1 MLTRRQRKL
10 RNLGIQIVQ
19 EGQPCD
25 YLAAPGVVRT
35 TKFLTTIA
43 RGAEVINCKYI
54 DDVLEANELLDP
66 ARYPLRDAKGEVD
79 VKKCVKRARI
89 NRGKLLWNVPI
100 YCTEDVKNG
109 VDCYKAIAQANG
121 AIFKVYRARSGTT
134 IKPTTAEEDGGAA
147 PEPVYLLTGNSPQE
161 RALWPKFEKM
171 AREGNMEPRVVL
183 TDWLL
188 EAALRQ
194 EAVYDDQYAARHSL
208 A

>member
-1 MLTRRQRKL
+1 M

-25 YLAAPGVVRT
+25 YLAAPAVVRT
-35 TKFLTTIA
+35 TKFLTTMA
-43 RGAEVINCKYI
+43 RGPSVINAQYI
-54 DDVLEANELLDP
+54 DDVLEAGELLDTSQ
-66 ARYPLRDAKGEVD
+66 YPLKDAKGGID
-79 VKKCVKRARI
+79 IKKCVKRARA
-89 NRGKLLWNVPI
+89 NKGRLLWNVPI

-109 VDCYKAIAQANG
+109 VDCYKAIATANG

-147 PEPVYLLTGNSPQE
+147 PEPVYLLTGNSPSE

-171 AREGNMEPRVVL
+171 ARDGNMEPRVVM

-188 EAALRQ
+188 EAALTQ
-194 EAVYDDQYAARHSL
+194 EAVYQDRYSARRFRS
-208 A
+208 